1 MIIIINS
8 NHILIILISTKLM
21 IQYLSGLIKVKH
33 LILSKDKIKIMKTRN
48 FNKKKNLLQ
57 KYNKHNKN
65 YNNTPKVIKKL
76 SFNKF

>member
-48 FNKKKNLLQ
+48 FNKKKNLL
-57 KYNKHNKN
+57 
-65 YNNTPKVIKKL
+65 
-76 SFNKF
+76 